1 MKIIRWLTFIWGCLA
16 LLTMIYYVMQW
27 VLQEGNPARHE
38 LGTGVGFGLIYGW
51 PAWLGLPALAL
62 AFLDRKELSRLR
74 ILFLL
79 SPVALAVIVL
89 VIFGSLGG

>member
-1 MKIIRWLTFIWGCLA
+1 MSWG
-16 LLTMIYYVMQW
+16 
-27 VLQEGNPARHE
+27 
-38 LGTGVGFGLIYGW
+38 LGLVSDLSMVGQ
-51 PAWLGLPALAL
+51 LGLPAL

>member
-51 PAWLGLPALAL
+51 PAWLGLPALA
-62 AFLDRKELSRLR
+62 FLDRKELSRLR

>member
-38 LGTGVGFGLIYGW
+38 LGTGVGFGLIYG
-51 PAWLGLPALAL
+51 
-62 AFLDRKELSRLR
+62 
-74 ILFLL
+74 
-79 SPVALAVIVL
+79 
-89 VIFGSLGG
+89 